1 MIQLPFPVIKSA
13 IPSQL
18 QPDTLPI
25 ADRDRWRNR
34 VTSMLR
40 VPLIQ
45 SEERG
50 LGHNT
55 IPIHH
60 GSKAITRHNRN
71 RKWNSLSRTYR
82 GGGHGECHRGK
93 LTPTFS
99 GSASWWWHKKK
110 YGDSVDKRLPLKLT
124 TGGLVTIICLSV
136 LWDLGVAINAGNKR
150 RKRFRPLCQI
160 WAVVNRTSLLLS
172 RILFQGTW
180 LLLWT
185 DFAFRLI
192 Y

>member
-110 YGDSVDKRLPLKLT
+110 IWWLCWQKTSTQTYDGGFGDNY
-124 TGGLVTIICLSV
+124 LSV
-136 LWDLGVAINAGNKR
+136 CTVRLGSCDQCGEQAKKAISPALPNMG
-150 RKRFRPLCQI
+150 
-160 WAVVNRTSLLLS
+160 
-172 RILFQGTW
+172 G
-180 LLLWT
+180 
-185 DFAFRLI
+185 